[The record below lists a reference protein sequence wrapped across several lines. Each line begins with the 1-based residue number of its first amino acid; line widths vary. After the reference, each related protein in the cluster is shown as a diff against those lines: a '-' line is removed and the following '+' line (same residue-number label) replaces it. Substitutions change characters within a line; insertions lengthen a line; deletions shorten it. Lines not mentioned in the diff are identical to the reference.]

1 MKSITKRI
9 TFLTVVLLVFSLM
22 VATAAAVF
30 TNYASTKSLS
40 TKTMTDTASI
50 AASKVEWELKAMM
63 NVAIQAGCDSKL
75 SSVVFMKSQ
84 KQAII
89 DQIVANFGYNRG
101 SVIDANGDATNGNN
115 YADRE
120 YFKAA
125 LEGKTTVTEP
135 IIGRTTGTLSVIVAA
150 PLWANGEYGGES
162 VGCVFFVPD
171 SEFLNDLVRS
181 IKVSENS
188 SAYMLDKNGNII
200 ADVDSEVVKGQYN
213 VQKLAE
219 ADPSYANL
227 ADTHT
232 AMMNGETGFTTCSYN
247 GESKYLAYAPIGGT
261 SGWSLAVIAS
271 ANDYLIYCY
280 RGLLVLII
288 ICVAAAV
295 NGGIFAMLI
304 SRKIGKP
311 IQLCAQRI
319 EKLADG
325 DLTSPVPEVKSKD
338 ETALLAA
345 CTQKVVSE
353 QQIMI
358 GDIGNIL
365 GSMAQGGFDVDSA
378 DAEKIYRGDY
388 KVLIESV
395 SEIREKLSDT
405 LSRISEAGDQ
415 VATGAEQVSAGAQ
428 SLAQGA
434 SEQAASVEELAATIH
449 NINAH
454 ITATTD
460 DCKQGRQL
468 VDETA
473 DYINAANEKM
483 HSLTE
488 AMKDINEAS
497 AEISKIIQTIEDIA
511 FQTNIL
517 ALNAAVEAARVG
529 EAGKGFAVVADEVR
543 NLAGKS
549 ADAAHDTTVL
559 IERAIAAI
567 ENGNTITDETAQAV
581 GEVESRAGAV
591 SDIVNKIAGASI
603 EQADMVKQVNIGVE
617 QISNVVQTNSATAQ
631 QSAAASQELSAQSQ
645 TLQKLVSRFTFPSAE
660 SAQTMPPLED

>member
-1 MKSITKRI
+1 
-9 TFLTVVLLVFSLM
+9 
-22 VATAAAVF
+22 
-30 TNYASTKSLS
+30 
-40 TKTMTDTASI
+40 
-50 AASKVEWELKAMM
+50 
-63 NVAIQAGCDSKL
+63 
-75 SSVVFMKSQ
+75 
-84 KQAII
+84 
-89 DQIVANFGYNRG
+89 AN
-101 SVIDANGDATNGNN
+101 
-115 YADRE
+115 
-120 YFKAA
+120 
-125 LEGKTTVTEP
+125 
-135 IIGRTTGTLSVIVAA
+135 
-150 PLWANGEYGGES
+150 
-162 VGCVFFVPD
+162 
-171 SEFLNDLVRS
+171 
-181 IKVSENS
+181 
-188 SAYMLDKNGNII
+188 
-200 ADVDSEVVKGQYN
+200 
-213 VQKLAE
+213 
-219 ADPSYANL
+219 
-227 ADTHT
+227 
-232 AMMNGETGFTTCSYN
+232 
-247 GESKYLAYAPIGGT
+247 
-261 SGWSLAVIAS
+261 
-271 ANDYLIYCY
+271 
-280 RGLLVLII
+280 
-288 ICVAAAV
+288 
-295 NGGIFAMLI
+295 
-304 SRKIGKP
+304 
-311 IQLCAQRI
+311 
-319 EKLADG
+319 G

-338 ETALLAA
+338 ETALLAE

-353 QQIMI
+353 QQVMI

-365 GSMAQGGFDVDSA
+365 GSMAQGGFDVDSE

-395 SEIREKLSDT
+395 IEIREKLSDT

-473 DYINAANEKM
+473 EYIDAANEKM

-617 QISNVVQTNSATAQ
+617 QISNVVLTNSATAQ

-660 SAQTMPPLED
+660 SAQTMPPLEE